1 MEKFNE
7 VFDKARKVGWEMEAC
22 YELERAAESSE
33 GQMVLVS
40 NNGMFDKP
48 GYQAT
53 EGTYEVIMWTYA
65 DGDSKNHAG
74 LTKDDAVKIFESYLA

>member
-7 VFDKARKVGWEMEAC
+7 VFGNARKVGWEMEAC

-40 NNGMFDKP
+40 NNGMFDDDVETFEV
-48 GYQAT
+48 GISMNAT
-53 EGTYEVIMWTYA
+53 
-65 DGDSKNHAG
+65 GDFKNHEG
-74 LTKDDAVKIFESYLA
+74 LTKDEAIKIFESYLA